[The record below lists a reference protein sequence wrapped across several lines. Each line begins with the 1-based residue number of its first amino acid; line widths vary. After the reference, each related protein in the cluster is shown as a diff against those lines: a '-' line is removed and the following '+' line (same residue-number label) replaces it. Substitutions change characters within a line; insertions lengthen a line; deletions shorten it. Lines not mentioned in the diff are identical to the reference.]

1 MNIRLLVFLFLTMLC
16 PIATIEAQ
24 DLSHAEKVL
33 RESNGLIYSG
43 NYERAE
49 HILSSEIETLQKAKL
64 EDTRVF
70 RLLLVEYSS
79 LSIQLHNYLRA
90 HSYITYAK
98 TLFEV
103 NQDFGSDYVHCLSV
117 AAQELYYSK
126 NMVWAK
132 IYIDTAINTARQ
144 LWKDLLALSGSTDD
158 SFYACDNFISML
170 STASLIYSEAG
181 CMPDAI
187 STMKEAI
194 GYVEKSH
201 SEVLYPYSQLAQL
214 YIKEKAY
221 EEAIS
226 NAKKAIGKGALNAHN
241 IENYFILSLCYFM
254 TGNNINACQTA
265 KETSALLK
273 KEIQAQ
279 KTFLSDSETEY
290 YWRYYKKYLPFM
302 NMILC
307 NSNIKDMNGSI
318 YDNILEYKGFIQRS
332 HLQLQYAIRESQ
344 DKELQKKYAQLLSLR
359 QRLEAMPVGETSE
372 IYGLVLSLEKSLSKA
387 VSLLPSYS
395 KYNVDWRAIRD
406 VLASE
411 EIAIEFIKLPAV
423 KIFQEKVENNDD
435 YYYALILSKQLEEPA
450 LIQLCSSN
458 ELHKACINS
467 DYMNKSELYRLIWKP
482 LEHFVLSAKKIYFSP
497 EEDLYT
503 IPIECLS
510 NENGKRINEEKI
522 LSRLSSTRMLCL
534 DHNKT
539 LPTNFALFGGIKYS
553 TDQSESSDV
562 QQAVQKYKPTRS
574 IGDSLLL
581 RGSLDDISQGTLL
594 EVKNI
599 GKLLKTGKKKSLLYS
614 GSQASEENFKSLSS
628 QPIDVIHVA
637 THGFYWSK
645 EKVSN
650 KTIIEALTQ
659 DSDSEYSLGWSG
671 LSKSGLLLAGAKLK
685 IDGMKL
691 PEDKD
696 DGILCGSEIENL
708 DLTSVDFVV
717 LSACQTGLGY
727 IEPEEGVYGLQR
739 AFKKAG
745 VKSILMTLWKVD
757 DDATQLFMTAFYRDY
772 LKNNSKQHALKA
784 AQEYLKNYTSDEG
797 GHVYSDPYY
806 WAGFVLLDALN

>member
-64 EDTRVF
+64 ENTRVF

-98 TLFEV
+98 TLFES
-103 NQDFGSDYVHCLSV
+103 NQDFGSDYVHCLST

-126 NMVWAK
+126 NIVWAK

-158 SFYACDNFISML
+158 SFNACDNFISML

-187 STMKEAI
+187 STLKEAI
-194 GYVEKSH
+194 SYVEKSH
-201 SEVLYPYSQLAQL
+201 SEVLYPYSQLARL

-221 EEAIS
+221 EKAIS
-226 NAKKAIGKGALNAHN
+226 NAKKAIGKGSLNTQN
-241 IENYFILSLCYFM
+241 IENYLILSLCYFI
-254 TGNNINACQTA
+254 TGDNVNACEAA

-279 KTFLSDSETEY
+279 KTFLSDSETWY
-290 YWRYYKKYLPFM
+290 YWHYYKKYLPFM

-307 NSNIKDMNGSI
+307 NSSIKDMNGSI
-318 YDNILEYKGFIQRS
+318 NDNILEYKGFIQRS
-332 HLQLQYAIRESQ
+332 HLQQQYAIRESQ

-359 QRLEAMPVGETSE
+359 QRLEDMPVERTAD
-372 IYGLVLSLEKSLSKA
+372 IYGTLLSLEKGISKA
-387 VSLLPSYS
+387 VSVLPSYS

-458 ELHKACINS
+458 ELHKACISS

-510 NENGKRINEEKI
+510 NENGKRINEEKM

-534 DHNKT
+534 EYNKT
-539 LPTNFALFGGIKYS
+539 LPMNFALFGGIKYS
-553 TDQSESSDV
+553 ADQSESSDV
-562 QQAVQKYKPTRS
+562 KQAVQMYKPTRS

-696 DGILCGSEIENL
+696 NGILCGSEIENL

-745 VKSILMTLWKVD
+745 VKSIWMTLWKVD
-757 DDATQLFMTAFYRDY
+757 DEATQLFMTEFYRDY

-784 AQEYLKNYTSDEG
+784 AQEYLKHYTSDEG
-797 GHVYSDPYY
+797 EYVYSDPYY

>member
-1 MNIRLLVFLFLTMLC
+1 
-16 PIATIEAQ
+16 
-24 DLSHAEKVL
+24 
-33 RESNGLIYSG
+33 
-43 NYERAE
+43 
-49 HILSSEIETLQKAKL
+49 
-64 EDTRVF
+64 
-70 RLLLVEYSS
+70 
-79 LSIQLHNYLRA
+79 
-90 HSYITYAK
+90 
-98 TLFEV
+98 
-103 NQDFGSDYVHCLSV
+103 
-117 AAQELYYSK
+117 
-126 NMVWAK
+126 
-132 IYIDTAINTARQ
+132 
-144 LWKDLLALSGSTDD
+144 
-158 SFYACDNFISML
+158 
-170 STASLIYSEAG
+170 
-181 CMPDAI
+181 
-187 STMKEAI
+187 
-194 GYVEKSH
+194 
-201 SEVLYPYSQLAQL
+201 
-214 YIKEKAY
+214 
-221 EEAIS
+221 
-226 NAKKAIGKGALNAHN
+226 
-241 IENYFILSLCYFM
+241 
-254 TGNNINACQTA
+254 
-265 KETSALLK
+265 
-273 KEIQAQ
+273 
-279 KTFLSDSETEY
+279 
-290 YWRYYKKYLPFM
+290 
-302 NMILC
+302 
-307 NSNIKDMNGSI
+307 MNGSI

-797 GHVYSDPYY
+797 EHVYSDPYY

>member
-1 MNIRLLVFLFLTMLC
+1 MNIRLLVFLLLTVLC
-16 PIATIEAQ
+16 GNATIEAQ
-24 DLSHAEKVL
+24 DLSHSEKVL
-33 RESNGLIYSG
+33 RESNALIYSG

-64 EDTRVF
+64 ENTRVF

-98 TLFEV
+98 TLFES
-103 NQDFGSDYVHCLSV
+103 NQDFGSDYVHCLST

-126 NMVWAK
+126 NIVWAK

-194 GYVEKSH
+194 SYVEKSH
-201 SEVLYPYSQLAQL
+201 SEVLYPYSQLARL

-226 NAKKAIGKGALNAHN
+226 NAKKSIGKGALNAHN

-254 TGNNINACQTA
+254 TGDNINACQTA

-279 KTFLSDSETEY
+279 KTLLSDSETEY
-290 YWRYYKKYLPFM
+290 YWRYYKEYLPFM

-307 NSNIKDMNGSI
+307 NSNIKGMNGSI
-318 YDNILEYKGFIQRS
+318 YDNVLEYKGFRQRS
-332 HLQLQYAIRESQ
+332 HLQIQYAIRESQ
-344 DKELQKKYAQLLSLR
+344 DKELQKEYAQLISLR
-359 QRLEAMPVGETSE
+359 QRLETMPVDQTAD
-372 IYGLVLSLEKSLSKA
+372 IYDSVLSLEKGISKA
-387 VSLLPSYS
+387 VSTLPSYS
-395 KYNVDWRAIRD
+395 RYNVDWKSIRN
-406 VLASE
+406 VLSSD

-423 KIFQEKVENNDD
+423 RIIQEKVEYNEY

-450 LIQLCSSN
+450 LIQLCSSD
-458 ELHKACINS
+458 ELHKACNS
-467 DYMNKSELYRLIWKP
+467 KGYMNKSELYRLIWKP
-482 LEHFVLSAKKIYFSP
+482 IEHFVLSAKKIYFSP

-510 NENGKRINEEKI
+510 NENGKRINEEKM

-534 DHNKT
+534 DYNKT
-539 LPTNFALFGGIKYS
+539 LPMNFALFRGIKYS
-553 TDQSESSDV
+553 ADQSESSDV
-562 QQAVQKYKPTRS
+562 KQAVQKYKPTRS

-599 GKLLKTGKKKSLLYS
+599 GKLLKNGKKESLLYS

-659 DSDSEYSLGWSG
+659 DSDSDYSLGWSG

-685 IDGMKL
+685 IDGMNL

-757 DDATQLFMTAFYRDY
+757 DEATQLFMTEFYRDY

-784 AQEYLKNYTSDEG
+784 AQEYLKHYTSDEG
-797 GHVYSDPYY
+797 EHVYSDPYY

>member
-1 MNIRLLVFLFLTMLC
+1 MNIRLLVFLLLTVLC
-16 PIATIEAQ
+16 GNATIEAQ
-24 DLSHAEKVL
+24 DLSHSEKVL
-33 RESNGLIYSG
+33 RESNALIYSG
-43 NYERAE
+43 NYEHAE

-64 EDTRVF
+64 ENTRVF

-98 TLFEV
+98 TLFEL
-103 NQDFGSDYVHCLSV
+103 NQDFGPDYVHCLST

-126 NMVWAK
+126 NIVWAK

-144 LWKDLLALSGSTDD
+144 LWKDLLALSGSTDE

-201 SEVLYPYSQLAQL
+201 SEVLYPYSQLARL

-221 EEAIS
+221 EKAIS
-226 NAKKAIGKGALNAHN
+226 NAKKAIGKGSLNTHN
-241 IENYFILSLCYFM
+241 IENYLILSLCYFI
-254 TGNNINACQTA
+254 TGDNINACEAA

-290 YWRYYKKYLPFM
+290 YWHYYKEYLPFM

-307 NSNIKDMNGSI
+307 NSSIKDMNGSI
-318 YDNILEYKGFIQRS
+318 YDNVLEYKGFIQRS

-344 DKELQKKYAQLLSLR
+344 DKELQKKYVQLLSLR
-359 QRLEAMPVGETSE
+359 QRLEDMPVDQTAD
-372 IYGLVLSLEKSLSKA
+372 IYGSVLSLEKGISKA
-387 VSLLPSYS
+387 VSVLPSYS

-458 ELHKACINS
+458 ELHKACISS

-510 NENGKRINEEKI
+510 NEKGKRINEEKM

-534 DHNKT
+534 DYNKT
-539 LPTNFALFGGIKYS
+539 LPMNFALFGGIKYS
-553 TDQSESSDV
+553 ADQSESSDV
-562 QQAVQKYKPTRS
+562 KQAVQKYKPTRS

-599 GKLLKTGKKKSLLYS
+599 SKLLKTGKKESLLYS

-628 QPIDVIHVA
+628 QPIGVIHVA

-645 EKVSN
+645 EKASN

-685 IDGMKL
+685 IDGMSL

-696 DGILCGSEIENL
+696 DGILCGSEIEYL
-708 DLTSVDFVV
+708 DFTSVDFVV

-757 DDATQLFMTAFYRDY
+757 DDATQLFMTEFYRDY
-772 LKNNSKQHALKA
+772 LKNNNKQHALKA
-784 AQEYLKNYTSDEG
+784 AQEYLRNFTSDEG
-797 GHVYSDPYY
+797 EHVYSDPYY